1 VTSPRFS
8 RAGLAI
14 DSFGLG
20 QQFLELGDP
29 RLVGEMGRKERGLL
43 GADGVFAREGL
54 PERDRLGRI
63 VPGVGDVG

>member
-1 VTSPRFS
+1 MTSPRFS

-29 RLVGEMGRKERGLL
+29 RLVGGMVEKNAGCWGPTESSRAKVCQNATASAGSYPAL
-43 GADGVFAREGL
+43 AT
-54 PERDRLGRI
+54 
-63 VPGVGDVG
+63 